1 MKKISVIIPCY
12 NHAKFIHRCLRSIL
26 HQSLDKKLYNI
37 IVVDD
42 GSTDNSLKEIQ
53 SYGKFIKVIKNKK
66 NKGLPYS
73 LNSGIKKSN
82 SEYIVRLDS
91 DDYVNSNFLLFLL
104 DFIENNK
111 DTADAVSTDYYM
123 VNDDEK
129 ILSREN
135 SQEKPIACGII
146 FKKKHL
152 LDIGLYNEKFLLH
165 EEIELRNRYD
175 KKFRKILRL
184 QLPLYRYRRH
194 NANITNNKTEFAKY
208 KKLLQQKQK
217 SKYEKNL

>member
-66 NKGLPYS
+66 NKGLPFS
-73 LNSGIKKSN
+73 LNAAIKKSN

-91 DDYVNSNFLLFLL
+91 DDYVNFNFLLFLL
-104 DFIENNK
+104 KFIENNK
-111 DTADAVSTDYYM
+111 DTADAACTDYYII
-123 VNDDEK
+123 NEDEK
-129 ILSREN
+129 FLFKEN
-135 SQEKPIACGII
+135 SQEKPIGCGII
-146 FKKKHL
+146 FKRKHL
-152 LDIGLYNEKFLLH
+152 LAIGLYNEKYLMH
-165 EEIELRNRYD
+165 EEIELRIRYD
-175 KKFRKILRL
+175 KKFRKVLRI

-194 NANITNNKTEFAKY
+194 NNNITNNKIKFAKY
-208 KKLLQQKQK
+208 RKSLQLKQT
-217 SKYEKNL
+217 